1 MALAYST
8 TLRNAQL
15 DAIDDAMN
23 AGSAGATLKIYSGT
37 RPATG
42 AALGGGNTLL
52 ATLTFSTTAFGAASG
67 GSITAASITSDS
79 TADATG
85 TASFFRIEDS
95 DSTFIMDGDCGTSSS
110 DLVLDTTSISAGA
123 TVSISSFV
131 ITAGNS

>member
-37 RPATG
+37 RPSTG

-95 DSTFIMDGDCGTSSS
+95 DSTFIMDGDCGTSGS
-110 DLVLDTTSISAGA
+110 DLNLDTTSISAGA

>member
-42 AALGGGNTLL
+42 AALSGNTLL
-52 ATLTFSTTAFGAASG
+52 ATLTFSTTAFGAASS

-95 DSTFIMDGDCGTSSS
+95 DSTFIMDGDCGTSGS
-110 DLVLDTTSISAGA
+110 DLNLDTTSISAGA

-131 ITAGNS
+131 FTAGNS

>member
-42 AALGGGNTLL
+42 AALSGNTLL

-95 DSTFIMDGDCGTSSS
+95 DSTFIMDGDCGTSGS
-110 DLVLDTTSISAGA
+110 DLNLDTTSISAGA

>member
-42 AALGGGNTLL
+42 AALSGNTLL
-52 ATLTFSTTAFGAASG
+52 ATLTFSTTALGAASS

-79 TADATG
+79 SADATG
-85 TASFFRIEDS
+85 TAAWFRVEDS
-95 DSTFIMDGDCGTSSS
+95 NSTFIMDGDCGTSGS
-110 DLVLDTTSISAGA
+110 DLNLDTTSISAGA

>member
-42 AALGGGNTLL
+42 AALSGNTLL
-52 ATLTFSTTAFGAASG
+52 ATLTFSTTAFGAASS

-79 TADATG
+79 SADATG
-85 TASFFRIEDS
+85 TAAWFRVEDS
-95 DSTFIMDGDCGTSSS
+95 NSTFIMDGDCGTSGS
-110 DLVLDTTSISAGA
+110 DLNLDTTSISAGA

>member
-42 AALGGGNTLL
+42 AALSGNTLL

-67 GSITAASITSDS
+67 GSITADSITSDS

-95 DSTFIMDGDCGTSSS
+95 DSTFIMDGDCGTSGS
-110 DLVLDTTSISAGA
+110 DLNLDTTSISAGA

>member
-42 AALGGGNTLL
+42 AALSGNTLL
-52 ATLTFSTTAFGAASG
+52 ATLTFSTTAFGAASS

-95 DSTFIMDGDCGTSSS
+95 DSTFIMDGDCGTSGS
-110 DLVLDTTSISAGA
+110 DLNLDTTSISAGA

-131 ITAGNS
+131 VTAGNS

>member
-42 AALGGGNTLL
+42 AALSGNTLL
-52 ATLTFSTTAFGAASG
+52 ATLTFSTTAFGAASS

-95 DSTFIMDGDCGTSSS
+95 DSTFIMDGDCGTSGS
-110 DLVLDTTSISAGA
+110 DLNLDTTSISAGA